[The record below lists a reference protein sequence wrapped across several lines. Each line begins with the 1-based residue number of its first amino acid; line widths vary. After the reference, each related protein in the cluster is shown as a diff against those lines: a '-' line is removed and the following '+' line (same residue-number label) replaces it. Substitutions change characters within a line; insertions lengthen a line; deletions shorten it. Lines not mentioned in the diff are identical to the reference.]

1 MVRGERLE
9 ENSSNTTN
17 ERGNIQMII
26 KGKKYSFNIKKL
38 LGNIGKLTTF
48 ILLEL
53 SFTYMFVV
61 MLGAIIER
69 YN

>member
-1 MVRGERLE
+1 MRI
-9 ENSSNTTN
+9 N
-17 ERGNIQMII
+17 
-26 KGKKYSFNIKKL
+26 GKHYTFKPKKL

-53 SFTYMFVV
+53 SFAYMFAN
-61 MLGAIIER
+61 MLIAVIEK